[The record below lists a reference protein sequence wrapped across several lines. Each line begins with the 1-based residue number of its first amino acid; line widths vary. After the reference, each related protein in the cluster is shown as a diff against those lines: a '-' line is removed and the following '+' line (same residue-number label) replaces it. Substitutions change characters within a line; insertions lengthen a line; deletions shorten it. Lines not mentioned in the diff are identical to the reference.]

1 MINSWKCHILCD
13 LVLNYERNRWEFEHI
28 IRNSMGNEISSIYKM
43 KAKLHAMILT
53 VVHAEVVCTLKILP
67 IGIFL
72 SQSYNRNNSDG
83 KASLK
88 WHRLPET
95 TTDTQDVSKF
105 WLILYWMF
113 IVWNIYLCKSTI
125 FRSQYY
131 ILYNMFKFSMVL
143 LITPH

>member
-1 MINSWKCHILCD
+1 
-13 LVLNYERNRWEFEHI
+13 
-28 IRNSMGNEISSIYKM
+28 MGNEISSSYKM

-53 VVHAEVVCTLKILP
+53 VVHAEVVCTLKILS

-72 SQSYNRNNSDG
+72 SQSYNSDG

-105 WLILYWMF
+105 Y
-113 IVWNIYLCKSTI
+113 
-125 FRSQYY
+125 
-131 ILYNMFKFSMVL
+131 
-143 LITPH
+143 